1 MPGAIVGSFLSF
13 AAVLGLAISR
23 LGQEVSPPP
32 PENPKIP
39 QILAD
44 FMPGLQEIGDY
55 RLYSDLY
62 YDEVIDHCAN
72 CKWSLEE
79 IKDVLKYF
87 EERHAYINFAKDC
100 LSEKKEAIEVNKKIN
115 PNNNEKWTR
124 KEQDFLELY
133 SIDASKL
140 DFVILALKF
149 ITGEAVKNPE
159 HANDIYQIV
168 RQRGKDAKLS
178 RLLDDPYTV
187 ITTEDP
193 NLKRLF
199 GLVPKE
205 FEEEL
210 KDLQFDIRKSF
221 GGEEIWVR
229 KPGVTLGNLQIDS
242 ENGAKT
248 TLEITTG
255 YDAKVLEKLRVRL
268 MYQKSINSPYSENE
282 ISEKT
287 PAATPSELPKDGV
300 TNGPEAHA
308 SSVPKNHT
316 PKNRVI
322 PVNKEVLP
330 TGISEGGGSSEGL
343 KPPSTTPRR

>member
-1 MPGAIVGSFLSF
+1 MPGGIVVSFLSF

-62 YDEVIDHCAN
+62 YDGVIDHCAN
-72 CKWSLEE
+72 CKWSLGE

-87 EERHAYINFAKDC
+87 EERHAYINFEKDC
-100 LSEKKEAIEVNKKIN
+100 LSERKEAIEVDKEIN
-115 PNNNEKWTR
+115 PNNNKKWTR

-149 ITGEAVKNPE
+149 IIGEAVKNPE
-159 HANDIYQIV
+159 HANDIYKIV

-205 FEEEL
+205 FDEEL
-210 KDLQFDIRKSF
+210 NVLQFEIRKSF
-221 GGEEIWVR
+221 GEEIWVR

-287 PAATPSELPKDGV
+287 PAATPSELPKDDV
-300 TNGPEAHA
+300 NNGPEAQVF
-308 SSVPKNHT
+308 SVPYNHT
-316 PKNRVI
+316 PKNSVI
-322 PVNKEVLP
+322 PAKKEVLP
-330 TGISEGGGSSEGL
+330 TGISGGGGSSEGL